1 MKITLYTK
9 YIVSIASGNER
20 NNTSVR
26 VLINIITKLEK
37 LQETRMHAIETIGI
51 QQCDKTL
58 WS

>member
-1 MKITLYTK
+1 MKITLWTK
-9 YIVSIASGNER
+9 YIVLVASGNER
-20 NNTSVR
+20 NNTSVT
-26 VLINIITKLEK
+26 VLISRITELEK